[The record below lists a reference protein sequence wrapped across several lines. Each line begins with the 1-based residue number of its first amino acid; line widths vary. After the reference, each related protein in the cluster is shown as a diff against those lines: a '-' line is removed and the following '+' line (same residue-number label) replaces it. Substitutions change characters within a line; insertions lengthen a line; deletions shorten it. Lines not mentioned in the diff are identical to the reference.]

1 MQITPPFGYREITP
15 FLKNHQVKIPGPG
28 QLPSFTQTLNA
39 IPVSY
44 TEFNVAH
51 RDYPIVFSSGDEG
64 RSFAPVAVLGLQA
77 QENLFVQNHAWTA
90 GVYLPAYVRRY
101 PFCMARVTLDNVEQ
115 AERLICV
122 EKDFIA
128 ESGGEPMF
136 DAAQAPLPRWKE
148 VEKLLEE
155 YEADLERT
163 KEMCGILA
171 DYGLLEPFTMQ
182 ATLNMGGSMHLTGMF
197 RVDEKKIEFL
207 NASQQKNLIKK
218 GVMSKIYIHLLS
230 LDNFG
235 RLLDRKAGRVSA
247 PEAGAAALS
256 GPAPAEALN
265 AGSEA
270 PKDAPKDAAKPA
282 PEGAAAKP
290 AAAGSTAGSTAGG
303 DKSLKKDK
311 A

>member
-1 MQITPPFGYREITP
+1 MQISPPFGYKEIIP
-15 FLKNHQVKIPGPG
+15 FLKNQKVKLPAPG
-28 QLPSFTQTLNA
+28 QLPSFTQSLNA

-51 RDYPIVFSSGDEG
+51 RDYPIVFSSGDDG
-64 RSFAPVAVLGLQA
+64 KTFAPVAVLGLQA
-77 QENLFVQNHAWTA
+77 QENLFVLDDGWVP
-90 GVYLPAYVRRY
+90 GVYVPAYVRRY

-122 EKDFIA
+122 EKDNIV
-128 ESGGEPMF
+128 ETGGVPMF
-136 DAAQAPLPRWKE
+136 GDTQEPLAPRKE
-148 VEKLLEE
+148 IEKLLEE

-182 ATLNMGGSMHLTGMF
+182 ATLNVGGSMHLTGMF

-207 NASQQKNLIKK
+207 NASQHKNLIKK

-235 RLLDRKAGRVSA
+235 RLLDRKAGRAA
-247 PEAGAAALS
+247 PVAEAGAAKPSTAK
-256 GPAPAEALN
+256 
-265 AGSEA
+265 SEA
-270 PKDAPKDAAKPA
+270 KP
-282 PEGAAAKP
+282 
-290 AAAGSTAGSTAGG
+290 
-303 DKSLKKDK
+303 DKKDK

>member
-1 MQITPPFGYREITP
+1 MQISPPFGYGEITP
-15 FLKNHQVKIPGPG
+15 FLKNHQVKIPAPG
-28 QLPSFTQTLNA
+28 QLPVFTQSLNA

-77 QENLFVQNHAWTA
+77 QENLFVQDSVWTRD
-90 GVYLPAYVRRY
+90 VYLPAYVRRY

-122 EKDFIA
+122 EKDYIA

-136 DAAQAPLPRWKE
+136 DAKQEPLPRWKE

-182 ATLNMGGSMHLTGMF
+182 ATLNAGGSMHLTGMF

-207 NASQQKNLIKK
+207 NASQHKNLIKK

-235 RLLDRKAGRVSA
+235 RLLDRKAGR
-247 PEAGAAALS
+247 AGAPGASAA
-256 GPAPAEALN
+256 APA
-265 AGSEA
+265 G
-270 PKDAPKDAAKPA
+270 DAPVASTKAATEAEKDMPKTAATDGAPAKP
-282 PEGAAAKP
+282 GAVST
-290 AAAGSTAGSTAGG
+290 AAGS
-303 DKSLKKDK
+303 DKSAKKDK
-311 A
+311 V

>member
-1 MQITPPFGYREITP
+1 MQISAPFGYAEITP
-15 FLKNHQVKIPGPG
+15 FLKNHQVKISSPG
-28 QLPSFTQTLNA
+28 QLPVFTQSLNA

-77 QENLFVQNHAWTA
+77 QENLFVHDGVWTRD
-90 GVYLPAYVRRY
+90 VYLPAYVRRY

-122 EKDFIA
+122 EKDYIA

-136 DAAQAPLPRWKE
+136 DAKQEPLPRWKE

-182 ATLNMGGSMHLTGMF
+182 ATLNAGGSMHLTGMF
-197 RVDEKKIEFL
+197 RVDEKKLEFL
-207 NASQQKNLIKK
+207 NASQHKNLIKK

-235 RLLDRKAGRVSA
+235 RLLDRKAGR
-247 PEAGAAALS
+247 AGAQAAS
-256 GPAPAEALN
+256 AAASVGGAPAASAKTAAE
-265 AGSEA
+265 
-270 PKDAPKDAAKPA
+270 PVPDAPKPAVDAA
-282 PEGAAAKP
+282 GAKP
-290 AAAGSTAGSTAGG
+290 AAATAAAN
-303 DKSLKKDK
+303 DKSAKKDRV
-311 A
+311 